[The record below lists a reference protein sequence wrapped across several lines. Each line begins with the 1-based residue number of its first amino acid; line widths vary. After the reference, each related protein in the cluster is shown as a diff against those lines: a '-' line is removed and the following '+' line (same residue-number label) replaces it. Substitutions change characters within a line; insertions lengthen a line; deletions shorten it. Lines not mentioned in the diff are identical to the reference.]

1 MTAKE
6 FNRCLDALPNDRNAL
21 EKIYNEY
28 YLQLVY
34 TALSMTKNREAAY
47 DIASTVMLKLAGYR
61 RTEWINSP
69 AGFLIRMVHNVTKD
83 YFRKENRCM
92 EALPE
97 EIAAASDLNSQ
108 LFYEDAMDSFTAEEK
123 LIVTERLWGYKLK
136 EISISVI
143 KWLKK
148 NSLILHYLNIAMVRV
163 MLIHAPT
170 PRARRRSGITTA
182 PIPI

>member
-1 MTAKE
+1 MIATLWKKYIT
-6 FNRCLDALPNDRNAL
+6 R
-21 EKIYNEY
+21 Y

-136 EISISVI
+136 EIARRKHYSYATIKRRYSVI
-143 KWLKK
+143 KQKLKDYVETNK
-148 NSLILHYLNIAMVRV
+148 EMNYEQN
-163 MLIHAPT
+163 
-170 PRARRRSGITTA
+170 
-182 PIPI
+182 

>member
-97 EIAAASDLNSQ
+97 EIAAASDLTVSC
-108 LFYEDAMDSFTAEEK
+108 FTK
-123 LIVTERLWGYKLK
+123 TRWIL
-136 EISISVI
+136 SPQ
-143 KWLKK
+143 KK
-148 NSLILHYLNIAMVRV
+148 S
-163 MLIHAPT
+163 
-170 PRARRRSGITTA
+170 
-182 PIPI
+182 

>member
-123 LIVTERLWGYKLK
+123 LIVTERLWGYNLFDHAVSSLTERDCQAEALFLCDHQEKIQRDQT
-136 EISISVI
+136 EI
-143 KWLKK
+143 KRLRGNKQGDE
-148 NSLILHYLNIAMVRV
+148 L
-163 MLIHAPT
+163 
-170 PRARRRSGITTA
+170 
-182 PIPI
+182 

>member
-123 LIVTERLWGYKLK
+123 LIVTERDCQAEALFLCDHQEKIQRDQT
-136 EISISVI
+136 EI
-143 KWLKK
+143 KRLRGNKQGDE
-148 NSLILHYLNIAMVRV
+148 L
-163 MLIHAPT
+163 
-170 PRARRRSGITTA
+170 
-182 PIPI
+182 

>member
-83 YFRKENRCM
+83 YFRIYWFIGKRS
-92 EALPE
+92 AKL
-97 EIAAASDLNSQ
+97 ADL
-108 LFYEDAMDSFTAEEK
+108 LFF
-123 LIVTERLWGYKLK
+123 
-136 EISISVI
+136 
-143 KWLKK
+143 
-148 NSLILHYLNIAMVRV
+148 LILFPSFFRHIADFLTGEKR
-163 MLIHAPT
+163 
-170 PRARRRSGITTA
+170 
-182 PIPI
+182 

>member
-83 YFRKENRCM
+83 YFRKENRCRRRFRKK
-92 EALPE
+92 LP
-97 EIAAASDLNSQ
+97 
-108 LFYEDAMDSFTAEEK
+108 
-123 LIVTERLWGYKLK
+123 
-136 EISISVI
+136 
-143 KWLKK
+143 
-148 NSLILHYLNIAMVRV
+148 
-163 MLIHAPT
+163 
-170 PRARRRSGITTA
+170 PRAI
-182 PIPI
+182 

>member
-136 EISISVI
+136 EIARRKHYSYAIIKRRYSVI
-143 KWLKK
+143 KQKLKDYVETNK
-148 NSLILHYLNIAMVRV
+148 EMNYEQN
-163 MLIHAPT
+163 
-170 PRARRRSGITTA
+170 
-182 PIPI
+182 

>member
-97 EIAAASDLNSQ
+97 EIAAESDLNSQ

-136 EISISVI
+136 EIARRKHYFYATIKRRYSVI
-143 KWLKK
+143 KQKLKDYVETNK
-148 NSLILHYLNIAMVRV
+148 EMNYEQN
-163 MLIHAPT
+163 
-170 PRARRRSGITTA
+170 
-182 PIPI
+182 

>member
-136 EISISVI
+136 EIDTRKHYSYATIKRRYSVI
-143 KWLKK
+143 KQKLKDYVETNK
-148 NSLILHYLNIAMVRV
+148 EMNYEQN
-163 MLIHAPT
+163 
-170 PRARRRSGITTA
+170 
-182 PIPI
+182 